1 MNRFLRVWMMSFFV
15 LALFASIT
23 GLAFA
28 SELSGPRPDLVEGAQ
43 LYDKWYAAL
52 GVDAPQG
59 DMPLWSRQSSN
70 TRSGAETW
78 RCVECH
84 GWDYKGAQGAYA
96 SGSHATGFPG
106 LLEAAAQMSADEI
119 VSSLKG
125 SQESQHDFSA
135 YLPESAMQKVAVFLK
150 EGLIDDSQYI
160 NPLSLKVIDGDAAH
174 GKELYEA
181 TCATCHGA
189 EGTQIIFRSE
199 GVDETLADVA
209 NRDPFRFLHRTRF
222 GVAGT
227 EMPVGYELGW
237 TPADGRDVLMYAQSL
252 TRGKEKAEVTGAGQ
266 GSGESGESRPATNL
280 WTGILTGI
288 GAFFVTFGSALLI
301 LTGLLLAG
309 AAVVVALR
317 RRK

>member
-1 MNRFLRVWMMSFFV
+1 MRHFLLGSLVLLVLMFFGARLV
-15 LALFASIT
+15 LA
-23 GLAFA
+23 
-28 SELSGPRPDLVEGAQ
+28 SEQIEPRPDLVEGAQ

-52 GVDAPQG
+52 GTDAPQG
-59 DMPLWSRQSSN
+59 NMPLWSRQSSN

-106 LLEAAAQMSADEI
+106 LLEAASKMNAEEI
-119 VSSLKG
+119 VARLKG
-125 SQESQHDFSA
+125 SQEGQHDFSP
-135 YLPESAMQKVAVFLK
+135 YIPDSAMQKIAVFLK
-150 EGLIDDSQYI
+150 EGLIDDSEYI
-160 NPLSLKVIDGDAAH
+160 NPLSLKVIDGNTTH
-174 GKELYEA
+174 GKELYTA
-181 TCATCHGA
+181 TCVTCHGA
-189 EGTQIIFRSE
+189 DGTQIIFRTE

-237 TPADGRDVLMYAQSL
+237 TPADGRDALMYAQSL
-252 TRGKEKAEVTGAGQ
+252 PRGKENAEVTGAGQ
-266 GSGESGESRPATNL
+266 RSGESEEVTQPTSL
-280 WTGILTGI
+280 WVGILTGI
-288 GAFFVTFGSALLI
+288 GAFLVTFGSALLI

-309 AAVVVALR
+309 AAVVAILR
-317 RRK
+317 RKK

>member
-1 MNRFLRVWMMSFFV
+1 MKRLLLVTFTLLVPMFFGTS
-15 LALFASIT
+15 LALASALP
-23 GLAFA
+23 GL
-28 SELSGPRPDLVEGAQ
+28 RPDLVEGAQ

-59 DMPLWSRQSSN
+59 DMPLWSRQSNN

-78 RCVECH
+78 RCAECH

-96 SGSHATGFPG
+96 TGSHATGFPG
-106 LLEAAAQMSADEI
+106 LLEAGARMSADEI

-125 SQESQHDFSA
+125 GQEVQHDFSP
-135 YLPESAMQKVAVFLK
+135 YIPDSAMQKIAVFLR
-150 EGLIDDSQYI
+150 EGLIDDSEYI

-189 EGTQIIFRSE
+189 DGTQIIFRTE

-237 TPADGRDVLMYAQSL
+237 APADGRDVLMYAQSL
-252 TRGKEKAEVTGAGQ
+252 ARGKENAEVTGAGR
-266 GSGESGESRPATNL
+266 GSGENGEARPAASL
-280 WTGILTGI
+280 WTGILTGV

-301 LTGLLLAG
+301 LTGLVVVG
-309 AAVVVALR
+309 AAVVFALR

>member
-1 MNRFLRVWMMSFFV
+1 MRHLLLGSFLLLV
-15 LALFASIT
+15 LTFLGTS
-23 GLAFA
+23 LVLA
-28 SELSGPRPDLVEGAQ
+28 SELPGPRPDLVEGAQ

-52 GVDAPQG
+52 GVDAPPG
-59 DMPLWSRQSSN
+59 NMPLWSRQTSN
-70 TRSGAETW
+70 TRSGPETW

-106 LLEAAAQMSADEI
+106 LLEAAAQMNTDEI
-119 VSSLKG
+119 VARLKG
-125 SQESQHDFSA
+125 SKEAQHDFSP
-135 YLPESAMQKVAVFLK
+135 YIPDSAMQKIAVFLK

-160 NPLSLKVIDGDAAH
+160 NPISLKVIDGDATH
-174 GKELYEA
+174 GEDLYAA

-189 EGTQIIFRSE
+189 DGTQIIFRTE

-252 TRGKEKAEVTGAGQ
+252 TRGQEKTEITGAGA
-266 GSGESGESRPATNL
+266 GSGPSEQMGGAATNW

-309 AAVVVALR
+309 AAVVVVLR

>member
-1 MNRFLRVWMMSFFV
+1 MKRLLLVTCSLLVPMLFGTS
-15 LALFASIT
+15 LAL
-23 GLAFA
+23 A
-28 SELSGPRPDLVEGAQ
+28 SELPGPRPDLVAGAQ

-59 DMPLWSRQSSN
+59 DMPLWSRQASN

-78 RCVECH
+78 RCAECH

-96 SGSHATGFPG
+96 TGSHATGFPG
-106 LLEAAAQMSADEI
+106 LLETGARMSGDEI
-119 VSSLKG
+119 VARLKG
-125 SQESQHDFSA
+125 SKEAQHDFSP
-135 YLPESAMQKVAVFLK
+135 YIPDSAMQKIAAFLK
-150 EGLIDDSQYI
+150 EGLIDDSEYI
-160 NPLSLKVIDGDAAH
+160 NPLSLKVIDGDQAH

-189 EGTQIIFRSE
+189 EGTQIIFRTE

-237 TPADGRDVLMYAQSL
+237 APADGRDVLMYAQSL
-252 TRGKEKAEVTGAGQ
+252 ARGKENAEVTGAGQ
-266 GSGESGESRPATNL
+266 GSGESGEGRPATSL
-280 WTGILTGI
+280 WTGILTGV

-301 LTGLLLAG
+301 LTGLVVAG
-309 AAVVVALR
+309 AAVVFALR
-317 RRK
+317 RRN

>member
-1 MNRFLRVWMMSFFV
+1 MMKRFLLGSCV
-15 LALFASIT
+15 LLVLILFGTSLVFAS
-23 GLAFA
+23 GAA
-28 SELSGPRPDLVEGAQ
+28 GPRVDLVKGAQ

-52 GVDAPQG
+52 GVDAPPG
-59 DMPLWSRQSSN
+59 DMPLWSRQTSN

-106 LLEAAAQMSADEI
+106 LLEAAQMNTDEI
-119 VSSLKG
+119 IARLKG
-125 SQESQHDFSA
+125 SKEAQHDFSP
-135 YLPESAMQKVAVFLK
+135 YIPDSAMQKIAVFLK

-160 NPLSLKVIDGDAAH
+160 NPISLKVIDGDATH
-174 GKELYEA
+174 GEDLYAA

-189 EGTQIIFRSE
+189 DGTQIIFRTE

-237 TPADGRDVLMYAQSL
+237 TPTDGRDVLMYAQSL
-252 TRGKEKAEVTGAGQ
+252 ARGQEKAEVTGAGQ
-266 GSGESGESRPATNL
+266 GSGESGEAVPTTNL

-309 AAVVVALR
+309 AAVVVVLR

>member
-1 MNRFLRVWMMSFFV
+1 MKRFLLVWMMSFLL
-15 LALFASIT
+15 LALFISVT
-23 GLAFA
+23 GRAFA
-28 SELSGPRPDLVEGAQ
+28 SKWPGPQPDLVAGAQ

-106 LLEAAAQMSADEI
+106 VLEAARMSADEI

-125 SQESQHDFSA
+125 GQEPQHDFSA
-135 YLPESAMQKVAVFLK
+135 YLPDSAMQKIAVFLR
-150 EGLIDDSQYI
+150 EGLIDDSEYI
-160 NPLSLKVIDGDAAH
+160 HPLSLKVIDGNQAH
-174 GKELYEA
+174 GKELYDA

-189 EGTQIIFRSE
+189 DGTQILFRSE

-252 TRGKEKAEVTGAGQ
+252 TRGQENAEVTGAGR
-266 GSGESGESRPATNL
+266 GSGESGEGTPQTSL
-280 WTGILTGI
+280 WTGILTGL

-309 AAVVVALR
+309 AAVVVVLR
-317 RRK
+317 RRQ